1 MTTRLRLASA
11 LLLLVATAVEAA
23 ERIPEAVR
31 DHVARRVDQGG
42 TMGIVVGVVDA
53 TGTSY
58 LARGRRSADGP
69 PVGEDTLF
77 EIGSI
82 TKVFTATLLA
92 DLEQRGVVGPDEPLA
107 RLLPPGARVPSRG
120 ERAIMLR
127 DLATHRSGLPR
138 LPDPFSPP
146 DLENPYAAY
155 SEGDLLAFL
164 AAHALQRD
172 PGAQYEYSN
181 LGAGLLGYSLARRAG
196 SSYEALVIERL
207 AGPLGL
213 DDTRIT
219 LSAEQRARLAS
230 GHAGRRAV
238 AGWDFD
244 ALAGAGALR
253 STPRDLLRFVA
264 ANLGLVEGGPA
275 AALRATHRDRVA
287 TGVPDLSVT
296 LGWHLWTR
304 HGATVFWHNGGTG
317 GYRSFCGFD
326 PERRRGVVVLA
337 NSSSDEIDD
346 IGLHLLE
353 PEFALAA
360 VRFVAPVAAA
370 ALEELVGYYQLGP
383 GVVVHVTREGD
394 QLYAQLTGQERF
406 PLFAE
411 SPLEFFYKVVD
422 ARISFRRGAGGA
434 VDRLVLH
441 QNGDHEAARVA
452 GYQPPAHVE
461 VEVAPA
467 VLGRYVGR
475 YELAPGVEFDVALRD
490 GRLAVQLTG
499 QPRFPVFAESPT
511 RFFYKV
517 VEAQLAFQLDAA
529 GEVTGLVLHQSGVAQ
544 PARKIE

>member
-1 MTTRLRLASA
+1 MTTRLRLASMV
-11 LLLLVATAVEAA
+11 LLLATPVAAA

-31 DHVARRVDQGG
+31 DHVVKRVERGG
-42 TMGIVVGVVDA
+42 TMGIVVGVVDPD
-53 TGTSY
+53 GSSFV
-58 LARGRRSADGP
+58 ARGRRSADGA

-82 TKVFTATLLA
+82 TKVFTAALLA
-92 DLEQRGVVGPDEPLA
+92 DLDQRGLVGPDEPLA
-107 RLLPPGARVPSRG
+107 RLLPPGARVPARG
-120 ERAIMLR
+120 ERQITPR
-127 DLATHRSGLPR
+127 HLATHRSGLPR
-138 LPDPFSPP
+138 LPEPFAPP
-146 DLENPYAAY
+146 HMDNPYAAY
-155 SEGDLLAFL
+155 SEADLLAFL

-196 SSYEALVIERL
+196 GSYEDLVIERL

-213 DDTRIT
+213 EDTRIT
-219 LSAEQRARLAS
+219 LSAEQRARLAT

-264 ANLGLVEGGPA
+264 ANLGLVEGAPA
-275 AALRATHRDRVA
+275 ALHATHGGRTA
-287 TGVPDLSVT
+287 TGTPDLSVA
-296 LGWHLWTR
+296 LGWHVWTK
-304 HGATVFWHNGGTG
+304 HGSTLLWHNGGTG

-326 PERRRGVVVLA
+326 PEKRRGVVVLA
-337 NSSSDEIDD
+337 NSSSDEVDD

-360 VRFVAPVAAA
+360 VRFVAPVEAA
-370 ALEELVGYYQLGP
+370 ALAELVGYYQLRP
-383 GVVVHVTREGD
+383 GIVFHVSREGD
-394 QLYAQLTGQERF
+394 QLYAQLTGQERH

-411 SPLEFFYKVVD
+411 SPLEFFYKVVE
-422 ARISFRRGAGGA
+422 ARISFRRGEGGA

-441 QNGDHEAARVA
+441 QNGDHEAPRVA
-452 GYQPPAHVE
+452 GHEPPAHVE
-461 VEVAPA
+461 VEVDPA
-467 VLGRYVGR
+467 ALERYVGR
-475 YELAPGVEFDVALRD
+475 YQLAPGVVFDVALRD

-517 VEAQLAFQLDAA
+517 VEAQISFERDAA
-529 GEVTGLVLHQSGVAQ
+529 GQVTGLVLHQSGLDQ
-544 PARKIE
+544 PARRIE